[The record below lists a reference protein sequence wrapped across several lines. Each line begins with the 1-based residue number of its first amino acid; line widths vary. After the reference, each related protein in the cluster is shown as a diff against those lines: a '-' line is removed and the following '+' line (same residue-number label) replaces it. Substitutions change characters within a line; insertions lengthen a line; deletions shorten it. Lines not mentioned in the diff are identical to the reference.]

1 MWVFTNITNIV
12 MSNTINIC
20 HTSSLLIKNDPWR
33 LARLPYLSAVFPT
46 SLVVFNVSKV
56 PFTPPRLAGFTAHA
70 TTHHGLPFR
79 SLYYIKNSH
88 HYQKLTKPL
97 LLFAMTLSPYDA
109 AADKRASKQSF
120 ECRAP
125 RRSCEAYNVVKSIT
139 LWS

>member
-1 MWVFTNITNIV
+1 MWVFTNITNIIV
-12 MSNTINIC
+12 SNTINIC